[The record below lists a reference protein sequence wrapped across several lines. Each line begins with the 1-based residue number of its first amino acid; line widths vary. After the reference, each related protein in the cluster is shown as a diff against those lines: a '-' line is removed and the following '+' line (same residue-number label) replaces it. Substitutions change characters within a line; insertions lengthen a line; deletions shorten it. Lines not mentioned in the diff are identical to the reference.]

1 MASFTVGVCAET
13 GPGERRVAVV
23 PAEVGALR
31 ALGARVAVEAGA
43 GRPAGYGDGAY
54 VRAGAEVLGRAAV
67 VGRADVLLGVGL
79 PAASTGPGTHRGQ
92 VVAGLLRPLRN
103 ALTVRYLA
111 DHGISAVSF
120 DLLAEAPGNLGDL
133 GDMDAAAQ
141 QARIAGRQAVLTG
154 LLHSGHDLPGSGA
167 EREDRP
173 VPDRPVRDRPVRVLV
188 VGGGPAGRQAARTA
202 RGLGTEATVCD
213 TSGPRL
219 RDGTPRA
226 LAAAL
231 TGSDIAV
238 VTARD
243 TSPGMPEVLV
253 GRDALATMAPGSV
266 VVDTTAEPDGGS
278 VAGVRWGAAVRVPPG
293 VTVVGS
299 GSLVPGLEH
308 EASAGYAHRA
318 AALLGRFAANGRFTI
333 DLGDPLHAT
342 LVVTHHGDL
351 LRQDVQRDLFRLTEV
366 AGLP

>member
-1 MASFTVGVCAET
+1 MVSFTVGVCAES

-23 PAEVGALR
+23 PAAVGALR
-31 ALGARVAVEAGA
+31 ALGAQVAVEAGA
-43 GRPAGYGDGAY
+43 GRRAGYGDSAY

-79 PAASTGPGTHRGQ
+79 PAASTGPGTRRGQ

-103 ALTVRYLA
+103 ALTVRYWA
-111 DHGISAVSF
+111 DHGITAVSF
-120 DLLAEAPGNLGDL
+120 DLLAEAPGDL
-133 GDMDAAAQ
+133 ADMDAAAQ

-154 LLHSGHDLPGSGA
+154 LLHSGRDLPGSGTGG
-167 EREDRP
+167 
-173 VPDRPVRDRPVRVLV
+173 RDRTVRVLV
-188 VGGGPAGRQAARTA
+188 AGDGPAGLQAAHTA
-202 RGLGTEATVCD
+202 RTLGAAATVCD
-213 TSGPRL
+213 TCGPRL
-219 RDGTPRA
+219 QDGTPRA
-226 LAAAL
+226 LLAAL

-243 TSPGMPEVLV
+243 TSPGMPEVLM
-253 GRDALATMAPGSV
+253 GRDALTSMAPGSV

-278 VAGVRWGAAVRVPPG
+278 VAGVRWGTAVTVPPG
-293 VTVVGS
+293 VTVVGA
-299 GSLVPGLEH
+299 GSLVPDLAH
-308 EASAGYAHRA
+308 EASAGYAERA

-333 DLGDPLHAT
+333 DLGDPLHAA

-351 LRQDVQRDLFRLTEV
+351 LRRDVQRDLFRLTEV